1 MYFSFHYNGTIRAG
15 RARQINLVHS
25 VGGIDRNTF
34 VITGNT
40 VHIDSSICT
49 PCTRREAFDIEHN
62 FISEREERIAAA
74 KKAYF
79 AKDRNQ

>member
-1 MYFSFHYNGTIRAG
+1 MYFSFHYNGTLRAG

-25 VGGIDRNTF
+25 VGGVDMNTF
-34 VITGNT
+34 IITGNT
-40 VHIDSSICT
+40 VHIGSNFCT